1 VKHISRRDTQQAKQ
15 EINRIQKD
23 LDKLKKRESELT
35 TLFKQL
41 YEDNV
46 LGRISDEQYNLLS
59 TEYTQEREAIKEG
72 LPRLADQME
81 QLKNSLSNAE
91 RFLEKAKQYTEIK
104 ELTPELL
111 RLFIEKIVVGERSKK
126 YSRTVS
132 QEIRI
137 YYRDVGFVDS
147 PEEDDLAEI
156 AAKDDPAA

>member
-1 VKHISRRDTQQAKQ
+1 MF
-15 EINRIQKD
+15 
-23 LDKLKKRESELT
+23 KR
-35 TLFKQL
+35 L

-46 LGRISDEQYNLLS
+46 LGRIPNEQYNLLS
-59 TEYTQEREAIKEG
+59 TEYIQEREAIKG
-72 LPRLADQME
+72 NVPRLEEQLE
-81 QLKNSLSNAE
+81 QLKSVISNAE
-91 RFLEKAKQYTEIK
+91 RFIEKAKQYTEIK

-126 YSRTVS
+126 YSRTAS

-156 AAKDDPAA
+156 VEKGDPVA